1 MSKPEPCPKCG
12 REVPDDAPRGLCP
25 VCMLD
30 MVRGAE
36 SSLFVTE
43 SSHAESSL
51 DLLAASD
58 ERPRSPEGDEPRD
71 NGALG
76 EGRPPL
82 ARGAGSS
89 DLATRQVSPQRL
101 AKVLAPSDGSSDPM
115 TGQDPLDSAHSRSD
129 ASGSSLPV
137 IPGYEIL
144 SKLGHGGMGV
154 VFKAR
159 QSLLNRLVALKMIR
173 GDARIES
180 DRLDRFRIE
189 AEAIARLRHPNV
201 VVIYDI
207 GEVDQR
213 PYFSLEL
220 LEGGSLEERL
230 AGTPQPARPA
240 AELTETLAWAVHAA
254 HRAGVVHRDL
264 TPRNILFDADGTP
277 KITDFGLAKRLEVER
292 GMTVTDLVIGTP
304 TYMAPEQASGRSRE
318 VGPAADIYA
327 LGAILYNQLTGRPP
341 FHGTT
346 PLETIMLVTS
356 QAPVPPSR
364 LQPKVPRDLET
375 ICLKCLEKEPRQR
388 YADAGELA
396 EDLGRFLAG
405 KPIYARRTPAWER
418 ALKWARR
425 HPTAATFAAVSLLA
439 LVLLVAGLLRHNAA
453 VRAEARREDERVARR
468 RLEAGDGLLNGQGE
482 LARGELDEARVT
494 LTRLL
499 AELRTE
505 PRLADLR
512 GRAADVLD
520 QVRRGLAERASRA
533 ADRARLARFAELRD
547 ASLFLDIQHPDLA
560 LGGRCE
566 EARAAARA
574 ALATFAAGGEDD
586 AWSLAPLP
594 ASYAAA
600 EREEVAS
607 GCYLMLM
614 VLAEA
619 VARPLPG
626 EDPRPQAAKALRI
639 LERAAALRP
648 PTRAYRIRRAVCL
661 ERAGDAAAARRERAE
676 AERLEPAGAFDHF
689 LLGQERYQRGDWT
702 AALRHFD
709 AAIEEQPDLFWA
721 QCLSA
726 VCFLNSAPSRPG
738 EAKAALTACLQQ
750 RPSFA
755 WLYLLRGVAFGQMG
769 GIDLNAAA
777 RLPSRADALR
787 VAAEAHFEA
796 AEADFRRAFDRG
808 LTGDLR
814 YALHMNRGVLR
825 FQRLRLDEAVADFE
839 RAAALDPTRYHAFA
853 SLASALSKQGRRDE
867 ALGRLDRAI
876 ALKPDLAAL
885 YRTRAQ
891 ILLEGGDP
899 PPAAAEAALR
909 DLDEAIRRAP
919 ADSRDLAG
927 DLTWRARLQR
937 KLGRCDAALAAA
949 DAALAIA
956 PELADAHRERV
967 AALLELRRYDAVI
980 DSCDAALAQGPPSA
994 ELYEL
999 RGLARVGHNDFAGAI
1014 ADYTLAL
1021 AARPDWARVHANRGW
1036 AYLFTNAPELAF
1048 QDFDAVVRLAPS
1060 DPDGYG
1066 GRGAARVR
1074 LRQHR
1079 AAASDVE
1086 ESLRRGEP
1094 TPRRLY
1100 NAARTYAQAAAVA
1113 VLEVGRRGRA
1123 ATRDALAYEVRA
1135 ATLLGRA
1142 LEQTPADRRATFWR
1156 EVVAPDD
1163 ALAPLRKWTRFAALA
1178 RMAAA
1183 PSP

>member
-1 MSKPEPCPKCG
+1 MSEPELCPKCE
-12 REVPDDAPRGLCP
+12 RELSDDAPRGLCP
-25 VCMLD
+25 VCMLE

-36 SSLFVTE
+36 SSVILTE
-43 SSHAESSL
+43 SSRAESRL
-51 DLLAASD
+51 DFWDASD
-58 ERPRSPEGDEPRD
+58 KRPKSTDSDKMRDGGAPCEVRS
-71 NGALG
+71 
-76 EGRPPL
+76 PL
-82 ARGAGSS
+82 AR
-89 DLATRQVSPQRL
+89 
-101 AKVLAPSDGSSDPM
+101 SDGSSDPRKD
-115 TGQDPLDSAHSRSD
+115 QDSLDYSH
-129 ASGSSLPV
+129 SGSDPSWSPLPV

-144 SKLGHGGMGV
+144 SILGHGGMGV

-159 QSLLNRLVALKMIR
+159 QTLLNRLVALKMIR
-173 GDARIES
+173 GDAWIGS

-201 VVIYDI
+201 VQIYDI
-207 GEVDQR
+207 GEIDEL

-220 LEGGSLEERL
+220 LEGGTLAERL

-240 AELTETLAWAVHAA
+240 AELIMTLAWAVHAA

-277 KITDFGLAKRLEVER
+277 KITDFGLAKRLEVEV
-292 GMTVTDLVIGTP
+292 GLTTTDLVLGTP

-318 VGPAADIYA
+318 VGPAADLYA
-327 LGAILYNQLTGRPP
+327 LGAILYNLLTGRPP
-341 FHGTT
+341 FQGAT
-346 PLETIMLVTS
+346 PLETIMLVTGRD
-356 QAPVPPSR
+356 PVPPSR

-375 ICLKCLEKEPRQR
+375 ICLKCLQKEPLQR
-388 YADAGELA
+388 YADAGALA
-396 EDLGRFLAG
+396 EELGRYLAG
-405 KPIYARRTPAWER
+405 RPIHARRTPAWER
-418 ALKWARR
+418 VLKWARR
-425 HPTAATFAAVSLLA
+425 RPTAATFAAVSLLA
-439 LVLLVAGLLRHNAA
+439 LVVLVAGLLRHAA
-453 VRAEARREDERVARR
+453 VVRAEARREDERVARR
-468 RLEAGDGLLNGQGE
+468 RLEAGDGLLNGQGQ
-482 LARGELDEARVT
+482 LVRGEIDEARVT

-499 AELRTE
+499 AEIQAE
-505 PRLADLR
+505 PRLDDLR
-512 GRAADVLD
+512 RRAVGVLD
-520 QVRRGLAERASRA
+520 EVRRRRDARTARE

-547 ASLFLDIQHPDLA
+547 ASLFLDIRYPDLE
-560 LGGRCE
+560 LGDRRE
-566 EARAAARA
+566 EARSSARD
-574 ALATFAAGGEDD
+574 ALATFSAGGEVD

-594 ASYAAA
+594 ASYSSA
-600 EREEVAS
+600 EREEVVS

-626 EDPRPQAAKALRI
+626 EDPRHQAVAALRI

-648 PTRAYRIRRAVCL
+648 PTRAYRIRRATCL
-661 ERAGDAAAARRERAE
+661 ERAGDAEAAHREGAE
-676 AERLEPAGAFDHF
+676 AERLEPAGAFDRF
-689 LLGQERYQRGDWT
+689 LLGQECYQRRDWT
-702 AALRHFD
+702 AALRHLE
-709 AAIEEQPDLFWA
+709 AAIEEQSDLFWA

-726 VCFLNSAPSRPG
+726 ICFLNSSPSRPG

-750 RPSFA
+750 RSSFA

-769 GIDLNAAA
+769 GLELNAAA
-777 RLPSRADALR
+777 RLPSRADALK
-787 VAAEAHFEA
+787 AEADAHFEA
-796 AEADFRRAFDRG
+796 AEADFRKALDRG
-808 LTGDLR
+808 LVGDLR

-867 ALGRLDRAI
+867 AIGPLDRAI

-885 YRTRAQ
+885 YRARAL
-891 ILLEGGDP
+891 IRLDGGDP
-899 PPAAAEAALR
+899 PSAAAEAALR
-909 DLDEAIRRAP
+909 DLDEAIRREP
-919 ADSRDLAG
+919 PNGRDLA
-927 DLTWRARLQR
+927 DDHAQRRRLLR
-937 KLGRCDAALAAA
+937 DLGRFGEALAAA
-949 DAALAIA
+949 DAAVAIA

-967 AALLELRRYDAVI
+967 AALLELRRYGEVI

-999 RGLARVGHNDFAGAI
+999 RGLARVGRNDFAGAI
-1014 ADYTLAL
+1014 TDYTLAL
-1021 AARPDWARVHANRGW
+1021 ASRPDWARVHANRGW
-1036 AYLFTNAPELAF
+1036 AYLFANAPELAF
-1048 QDFDAVVRLAPS
+1048 QDFDAVVRRAPS

-1113 VLEVGRRGRA
+1113 VVEVRRRGRPA
-1123 ATRDALAYEVRA
+1123 RHDALTYEARA

-1142 LEQTPADRRATFWR
+1142 LELTPADRRATFWR

-1163 ALAPLRKWTRFAALA
+1163 ALSALRKWTRFATLA

-1183 PSP
+1183 PSH